1 MDRASTWPSTNRASD
16 RSFAAQF
23 ASAANRAAV
32 QPDPGCGS
40 ADPQP
45 VAIRLSS
52 DHGLN
57 PSSLPRAALAAE
69 CQRWPSYVRGTRL
82 SSNQTCVDSFG
93 GLLAAG
99 RAQRQ
104 DRRLCGRAGRTRGS
118 AQVCARW
125 DAALGNSRT
134 PRSSSCSGRL
144 SISLSMSGSMK
155 SWTRSSAPEQPGWP
169 SIASETSAS
178 LARDELRFR
187 EYMYSFL
194 QRCARKN
201 VSVIMTQE
209 ASELFGLTRLSEF
222 GISHISDN
230 VVLLQISQR
239 RIRSEASHHRLKDP
253 RQWSRP
259 AVSRFEIT
267 TAEFTLG
274 GRFLSD
280 QSLL

>member
-1 MDRASTWPSTNRASD
+1 M
-16 RSFAAQF
+16 
-23 ASAANRAAV
+23 
-32 QPDPGCGS
+32 
-40 ADPQP
+40 
-45 VAIRLSS
+45 
-52 DHGLN
+52 
-57 PSSLPRAALAAE
+57 
-69 CQRWPSYVRGTRL
+69 
-82 SSNQTCVDSFG
+82 
-93 GLLAAG
+93 
-99 RAQRQ
+99 
-104 DRRLCGRAGRTRGS
+104 
-118 AQVCARW
+118 
-125 DAALGNSRT
+125 
-134 PRSSSCSGRL
+134 
-144 SISLSMSGSMK
+144 
-155 SWTRSSAPEQPGWP
+155 
-169 SIASETSAS
+169 